1 MFLEIL
7 TIYHFGFLMYLHISV
22 QTLHGIKL
30 LKKILTEISNKN
42 DQQFFSTLEFN
53 WFFRESAIVSILL
66 FFVIS
71 RYKNSRHQLG
81 YWVVPVSL
89 LSLNA
94 LQILETPLSSQ
105 PRKTDFSKSV
115 SYR

>member
-42 DQQFFSTLEFN
+42 DQQLFLPWNLIGFLE
-53 WFFRESAIVSILL
+53 
-66 FFVIS
+66 
-71 RYKNSRHQLG
+71 
-81 YWVVPVSL
+81 
-89 LSLNA
+89 
-94 LQILETPLSSQ
+94 SQ
-105 PRKTDFSKSV
+105 PL
-115 SYR
+115 

>member
-42 DQQFFSTLEFN
+42 DPQFFLPWNLIGLLE
-53 WFFRESAIVSILL
+53 
-66 FFVIS
+66 
-71 RYKNSRHQLG
+71 
-81 YWVVPVSL
+81 
-89 LSLNA
+89 
-94 LQILETPLSSQ
+94 SQ
-105 PRKTDFSKSV
+105 PL
-115 SYR
+115 

>member
-42 DQQFFSTLEFN
+42 DQQFFLPWNLIGFLE
-53 WFFRESAIVSILL
+53 
-66 FFVIS
+66 
-71 RYKNSRHQLG
+71 
-81 YWVVPVSL
+81 
-89 LSLNA
+89 
-94 LQILETPLSSQ
+94 SQ
-105 PRKTDFSKSV
+105 PL
-115 SYR
+115 